1 MFRGRREE
9 YSQDVF
15 VATTAEALE
24 QPDKITS
31 SSAER
36 ASEKNDENKQLLTR
50 KKLLTLNND
59 KLRQQLAPIMP
70 IRNFSSLYIG
80 VPYLLRRVVSILTGT
95 KSAGASSSSTNNW
108 ELRHYAQLG
117 TLEQPLIN
125 VWLTPAMVK
134 QSENYRLGAED
145 VYLVSLGKRVFRPCR
160 REYQDFVIVPG
171 NEFVF

>member
-1 MFRGRREE
+1 MFRGKREE
-9 YSQDVF
+9 YSQDAF
-15 VATTAEALE
+15 VATAVEALE
-24 QPDKITS
+24 PGKVT

-80 VPYLLRRVVSILTGT
+80 VPYLFRRIVSVLMGT
-95 KSAGASSSSTNNW
+95 KSVGASCANNW

-117 TLEQPLIN
+117 TLEEPLIN
-125 VWLTPAMVK
+125 VWLSPLMVK
-134 QSENYRLGAED
+134 QSQNYRLGTED
-145 VYLVSLGKRVFRPCR
+145 VYLISLGKRVFRPCR

>member
-1 MFRGRREE
+1 M
-9 YSQDVF
+9 S
-15 VATTAEALE
+15 EALE
-24 QPDKITS
+24 QPNKITPS
-31 SSAER
+31 SEER
-36 ASEKNDENKQLLTR
+36 TSEKNGVNKQLLTG
-50 KKLLTLNND
+50 KKLLTLNYYND
-59 KLRQQLAPIMP
+59 KLHRHLAPIMP

-95 KSAGASSSSTNNW
+95 KSAGASSSTNNW